1 MQQFFYDEQIRRF
14 LLQFTRIFSGFQVEY
29 ANEND
34 GVNAAT
40 LLRVPVRYGDASRNA
55 QTIIQE
61 NSRNSLP
68 STPLMTFY
76 ITGLDY
82 EQSRMQEPYFVS
94 KVNVR
99 QRTYDP
105 STETYETTQG
115 NAFTVER
122 LMPVPFKLTI
132 NLDIWTSNTNQK
144 LQLLEQILTLFNP
157 SLEIQST
164 DSFIDWT
171 SLSVMYLDRT
181 AWTSRTIPI
190 GTDNPIDIATLTFSM
205 PIWISSPAKVK
216 KLGVVERVI
225 ASMYDARGDL
235 HDAVM
240 NNDLLLGTRQ
250 VITPYNWAVVLIGNK
265 LQCLQQVSLAEEPE
279 NDSLTPVEIVPDSNL
294 LWPAVVGVYGALR
307 PGVSQIRLEQPDG
320 TEVIGTVVIDPND
333 DRFMLYDVDIDTT
346 PQNTLAPI
354 DAVINP
360 LTSGPGDGL
369 DSALEGQRYL
379 LTEDTGN
386 VNNEFP
392 ATAWVG
398 GNGRALVAQ
407 ANDIIE
413 YRAGYWQVSFRA
425 ASEENVAQYV
435 TNITTGIQYRW
446 TGDSWVKSYQG
457 VYPGGTWRL
466 VL

>member
-1 MQQFFYDEQIRRF
+1 M
-14 LLQFTRIFSGFQVEY
+14 QFTRIFSGFQVEY
-29 ANEND
+29 ANENN
-34 GVNAAT
+34 GPNAAT

-99 QRTYDP
+99 QRTYDTA
-105 STETYETTQG
+105 TESYETTQG

-132 NLDIWTSNTNQK
+132 QLDIWTSNTNQK

-164 DSFIDWT
+164 DNYIDWT

-181 AWTSRTIPI
+181 VWSSRTVPI
-190 GTDNPIDIATLTFSM
+190 GTENPIDIASLTFTM
-205 PIWISSPAKVK
+205 PIWLSSPAKVK
-216 KLGVVERVI
+216 KLGVVERII
-225 ASMYDARGDL
+225 ASMYDSQGDL
-235 HDAVM
+235 NDAVT

-265 LQCLQQVSLAEEPE
+265 IQCLQQTSVDEEPS
-279 NDSLTPVEIVPDSNL
+279 NSSLDPDVIVPDSNL
-294 LWPAVVGVYGALR
+294 LWPAVVDVYGTLR

-320 TEVIGTVVIDPND
+320 TEVIGTVALDPND

-379 LTEDTGN
+379 LTEDTGSLD
-386 VNNEFP
+386 NEYP
-392 ATAWVG
+392 AEAWVG
-398 GNGRALVAQ
+398 ANGRGLVAQ
-407 ANDIIE
+407 ANDIVE
-413 YRAGYWQVSFRA
+413 YSNNYWRVVFRA
-425 ASEENVAQYV
+425 VTEADVTQYV

-457 VYPGGTWRL
+457 VYVGGTWRL

>member
-1 MQQFFYDEQIRRF
+1 M
-14 LLQFTRIFSGFQVEY
+14 
-29 ANEND
+29 
-34 GVNAAT
+34 
-40 LLRVPVRYGDASRNA
+40 
-55 QTIIQE
+55 
-61 NSRNSLP
+61 
-68 STPLMTFY
+68 MTFY

-99 QRTYDP
+99 QRTYDTA
-105 STETYETTQG
+105 TETYETTQG
-115 NAFTVER
+115 SAFTVER

-164 DSFIDWT
+164 DNFIDWT

-181 AWTSRTIPI
+181 VWSSRSIPI
-190 GTDNPIDIATLTFSM
+190 GTDNPIDIATLTFTM

-216 KLGVVERVI
+216 KLGVVERIV
-225 ASMYDARGDL
+225 ASMYDAQGDFNN
-235 HDAVM
+235 AIT

-250 VITPYNWAVVLIGNK
+250 VITPYNWAVVLIGNGGAMT
-265 LQCLQQVSLAEEPE
+265 LQVLQQKYLAEEPE
-279 NDSLTPVEIVPDSNL
+279 NDTLTPTEIVPDSNL

-320 TEVIGTVVIDPND
+320 TEVIGTIALYPND
-333 DRFMLYDVDIDTT
+333 DRFMLFDVDIDTT
-346 PQNTLAPI
+346 PQNTLTPI

-369 DSALEGQRYL
+369 DSALDGQRYL
-379 LTEDTGN
+379 LTEDTGSL
-386 VNNEFP
+386 NNPNP
-392 ATAWVG
+392 ASAWVG
-398 GNGRALVAQ
+398 ANGRGLVAQ

-413 YRAGYWQVSFRA
+413 YKNGYWRA
-425 ASEENVAQYV
+425 VFLAATETNNTQYV

-446 TGDSWVKSYQG
+446 TGEAWVKSYQG